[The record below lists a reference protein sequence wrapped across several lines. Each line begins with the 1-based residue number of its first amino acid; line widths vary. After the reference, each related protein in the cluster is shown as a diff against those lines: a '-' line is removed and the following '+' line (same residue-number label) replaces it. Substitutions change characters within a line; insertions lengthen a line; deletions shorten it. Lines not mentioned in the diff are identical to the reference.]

1 MLSKKALKQVGI
13 LGVSFGLIASP
24 LAFGF
29 EDEPKSGSDQ
39 EQYQDPAQAQEPMGG
54 EPQTGQGAQDEGDGF
69 GGGTDPMPDEAQDQG
84 AGAQPQGETE
94 TYEYEEGEEET
105 PWEEEEEDEDE
116 DEGEDNGAW

>member
-1 MLSKKALKQVGI
+1 MLSKKARKQVGI
-13 LGVSFGLIASP
+13 LGVSFGLMASP
-24 LAFGF
+24 LAFGL

-69 GGGTDPMPDEAQDQG
+69 GGGTDPMPDEAQ
-84 AGAQPQGETE
+84 PQGETE

-105 PWEEEEEDEDE
+105 PWEEDE